1 MKKANKHTVG
11 LMGKEGFLHCP
22 SDFLDII
29 EGFFKIY
36 LFILCDSLIM

>member
-22 SDFLDII
+22 SDFVDII
-29 EGFFKIY
+29 EVFY
-36 LFILCDSLIM
+36 LFIYLSCVIA